1 MDYLFNFVDF
11 RPVEFNTFFTT
22 GNIMAVI
29 RPFKALRPTKEKS
42 QLVASVPYD
51 VVNRVEAKH
60 FAEGNPLSY
69 LHITRSEI
77 DLPEVKDVY
86 SKEVYQKA
94 SENLNRII
102 KEAPLKTDDKP
113 SFYLYRLIMDG
124 RAQTGICATFSV
136 DDYDKDVILKHEK
149 TRKVKEDDRTNHI
162 ITTKAQTGIVFLTYR
177 GVKNINDV
185 VEKTMSEIKPEYD
198 FIAPDGIKHTVWV
211 VPESYNQ
218 IIIDEFAKINKLYI
232 ADGHHRAKSASR
244 AKEEMKKN
252 NPDHKG
258 EEEYNYFV
266 AVIFPAEQLKILP
279 YNRVVFDLNGLS
291 KDDFLNAISE
301 KFEVKPTID
310 QQPKTKNQFCMYI
323 DKQWYHLKA
332 RDSVLASLSLEK
344 SVGEKLDVSILQNF
358 LLNPVLGIDDPRTN
372 NRIDFIGGIRGTQE
386 LEKLV
391 DTGKAAVA
399 FSLYPV
405 RLDDLMNI
413 SDAGEVMPPKSTWF
427 EPKLRDGLLTHLI

>member
-1 MDYLFNFVDF
+1 
-11 RPVEFNTFFTT
+11 
-22 GNIMAVI
+22 MAII
-29 RPFKALRPTKEKS
+29 RPFKALRPTKEKA

-51 VVNRVEAKH
+51 VVNKEEAKH

-77 DLPEVKDVY
+77 DLPDIKDVY
-86 SKEVYQKA
+86 SKEVYLKA
-94 SENLNRII
+94 KQNLDRII
-102 KEAPLKTDDKP
+102 KEAPLKLDEKP

-124 RAQTGICATFSV
+124 RSQTGICATFSV
-136 DDYDKDVILKHEK
+136 DDYDNDVILKHEK

-162 ITTKAQTGIVFLTYR
+162 ITTEAQTGIVFLTYR
-177 GVKNINDV
+177 GVKNVNDV
-185 VEKTMSEIKPEYD
+185 VEKTMNETKPEYD
-198 FIAPDGIKHTVWV
+198 FTAPDGIQHTVWI
-211 VPESYNQ
+211 VPENYNQ
-218 IIIDEFAKINKLYI
+218 IIINEFAKISKLYI

-244 AKEEMKKN
+244 AREEKKKV
-252 NPDHKG
+252 NPKHKG
-258 EEEYNYFV
+258 DEKYNYFV

-279 YNRVVFDLNGLS
+279 YNRVVFDLNKLS
-291 KDDFLNAISE
+291 KQDFLDAISE
-301 KFEVKPTID
+301 KFEVKMTND
-310 QQPKTKNQFCMYI
+310 KEPKTKNQFCMYL

-358 LLNPVLGIDDPRTN
+358 LLNPILGIDDPRTN
-372 NRIDFIGGIRGTQE
+372 NRIDFIGGIRGTKE

-391 DTGKAAVA
+391 DSSKAAVA

-405 RLDDLMNI
+405 GLNDLMNI

>member
-1 MDYLFNFVDF
+1 
-11 RPVEFNTFFTT
+11 
-22 GNIMAVI
+22 MAVI
-29 RPFKALRPTKEKS
+29 RPFKALRPTKEKAH
-42 QLVASVPYD
+42 LVASVPYD
-51 VVNRVEAKH
+51 VVNREEAVQH
-60 FAEGNPLSY
+60 VQGNPLSY

-86 SKEVYQKA
+86 TKEVYLKA
-94 SENLNRII
+94 KENLNNII
-102 KEAPLKTDDKP
+102 KQAPLNLDDKP
-113 SFYLYRLIMDG
+113 CFYLYRLIMEG
-124 RAQTGICATFSV
+124 RAQTGLCATFSV
-136 DDYDKDVILKHEK
+136 EDYDNDVILKHEK

-162 ITTKAQTGIVFLTYR
+162 IITEAQTGIVFLTYR
-177 GVKNINDV
+177 GVNSVNEL
-185 VEKTMSEIKPEYD
+185 VEKSLSEVKPEYD
-198 FIAPDGIKHTVWV
+198 FTSPDGIQHTVWIM
-211 VPESYNQ
+211 PDEYNEM
-218 IIIDEFAKINKLYI
+218 IINEFKKINKLYI

-244 AKEEMKKN
+244 AKEEKMKA

-258 EEEYNYFV
+258 DEEYNYFI
-266 AVIFPAEQLKILP
+266 AVLFPEDQLKILP

-291 KDDFLNAISE
+291 KEDFLNAVSE
-301 KFEVKPTID
+301 KFEVSPTTEKELKV
-310 QQPKTKNQFCMYI
+310 QKQFCMCI
-323 DKQWYHLKA
+323 DKQWYLLKA

-358 LLNPVLGIDDPRTN
+358 LLNPVLGIDDQRTN
-372 NRIDFIGGIRGTQE
+372 NRIDFIGGIRGTKE

-405 RLDDLMNI
+405 SLNDLIKI

>member
-1 MDYLFNFVDF
+1 
-11 RPVEFNTFFTT
+11 
-22 GNIMAVI
+22 MAVI

-51 VVNRVEAKH
+51 VVNREEAKH

-94 SENLNRII
+94 KENLNRII

-185 VEKTMSEIKPEYD
+185 VEKTINEIKPEYD
-198 FIAPDGIKHTVWV
+198 FTAPDGIKHTVWV
-211 VPESYNQ
+211 VPESYIQ
-218 IIIDEFAKINKLYI
+218 IIITEFAKINKLYI

-244 AKEEMKKN
+244 AKEEMKMN
-252 NPDHKG
+252 NSNHKG
-258 EEEYNYFV
+258 DEEYNYFV

-291 KDDFLNAISE
+291 NDDFLNAVSE
-301 KFEVKPTID
+301 KFEIKPTTD
-310 QQPKTKNQFCMYI
+310 KQPKTKNNFCMYL

-372 NRIDFIGGIRGTQE
+372 NRIDFIGGIRGTKE

-391 DTGKAAVA
+391 DSGKAAVA
-399 FSLYPV
+399 FSLYPAG
-405 RLDDLMNI
+405 LDDLMNI

>member
-1 MDYLFNFVDF
+1 
-11 RPVEFNTFFTT
+11 
-22 GNIMAVI
+22 MAVI

-51 VVNRVEAKH
+51 VVNREEAKQ

-86 SKEVYQKA
+86 SKEVYLKA
-94 SENLNRII
+94 KENLNKII
-102 KEAPLKTDDKP
+102 ENAPLNVDAKP
-113 SFYLYRLIMDG
+113 HFYLYRLIMDG

-136 DDYDKDVILKHEK
+136 DDYDNDVILKHEK

-162 ITTKAQTGIVFLTYR
+162 ITTEAQTGVVFLTYR
-177 GVKNINDV
+177 GVKTVNEIVD
-185 VEKTMSEIKPEYD
+185 KTIKSVKPEYD
-198 FIAPDGIKHTVWV
+198 FTAPDGIQHTVWIL
-211 VPESYNQ
+211 PNEYYESIEN
-218 IIIDEFAKINKLYI
+218 EFAKIHKLYI

-244 AKEEMKKN
+244 AREEKVKF
-252 NPDHKG
+252 NPHHNG
-258 EEEYNYFV
+258 NEEYNYFI
-266 AVIFPAEQLKILP
+266 AVLFPEDQLKILP
-279 YNRVVFDLNGLS
+279 YNRVIFDLNGLS
-291 KDDFLNAISE
+291 KADFMDSVAQ
-301 KFEVKPTID
+301 KFTITPTTNKEP
-310 QQPKTKNQFCMYI
+310 QTKNSFCMYL
-323 DKQWYHLKA
+323 DKEWFELKP
-332 RDSVLASLSLEK
+332 RDSVFASLSLEK

-372 NRIDFIGGIRGTQE
+372 SRIDFIGGIRGTNE

-391 DTGKAAVA
+391 DSGKAAVA

-405 RLDDLMNI
+405 GLDDLMNI
-413 SDAGEVMPPKSTWF
+413 SDAGEIMPPKSTWF

>member
-1 MDYLFNFVDF
+1 
-11 RPVEFNTFFTT
+11 
-22 GNIMAVI
+22 MAII
-29 RPFKALRPTKEKS
+29 RPFKALRPTKDKA

-51 VVNRVEAKH
+51 VVNREEAAKH
-60 FAEGNPLSY
+60 AEGNPLSY

-94 SENLNRII
+94 KENLNRIT
-102 KEAPLKTDDKP
+102 KEAPLKLDEKP
-113 SFYLYRLIMDG
+113 GFYLYRLIMDG
-124 RAQTGICATFSV
+124 RSQTGICATFSV
-136 DDYDKDVILKHEK
+136 DDYDNNVILKHEK

-162 ITTKAQTGIVFLTYR
+162 ITTEAQTGIVFLTYR
-177 GVKNINDV
+177 GVKNVNDIV
-185 VEKTMSEIKPEYD
+185 DKTMNETKAEYD
-198 FIAPDGIKHTVWV
+198 FTAPDGIQHTVWIV
-211 VPESYNQ
+211 SENYNQ
-218 IIIDEFAKINKLYI
+218 IIINEFAKINKLYI

-244 AKEEMKKN
+244 AREEKKKA
-252 NPDHKG
+252 NPNHTG
-258 EEEYNYFV
+258 NEEYNYFV
-266 AVIFPAEQLKILP
+266 AVLFPAEQLKILS
-279 YNRVVFDLNGLS
+279 YNRVVFDLNKLS
-291 KDDFLNAISE
+291 KEDFLNAISE
-301 KFEVKPTID
+301 KFEVTPTKD
-310 QQPKTKNQFCMYI
+310 KEPQSRKNFCIYL
-323 DKQWYHLKA
+323 DKKWYHLKA

-372 NRIDFIGGIRGTQE
+372 TRIDFIGGIRGTKE

-391 DTGKAAVA
+391 GSGKAAVA

-405 RLDDLMNI
+405 GLDDLMNI

>member
-1 MDYLFNFVDF
+1 
-11 RPVEFNTFFTT
+11 
-22 GNIMAVI
+22 MAVI
-29 RPFKALRPTKEKS
+29 RPFKALRPTKEKA

-51 VVNRVEAKH
+51 VVNREEAKY

-77 DLPEVKDVY
+77 DLPDVKDVY

-94 SENLNRII
+94 KENLNRII
-102 KEAPLKTDDKP
+102 KESPLKTDANLA
-113 SFYLYRLIMDG
+113 FYLYRLIMDG
-124 RAQTGICATFSV
+124 RSQTGICATFSV
-136 DDYDKDVILKHEK
+136 DDYDNDVILKHEK

-162 ITTKAQTGIVFLTYR
+162 VITEAQTGIVFLTYR
-177 GVKNINDV
+177 GVKNVNDV
-185 VEKTMSEIKPEYD
+185 VGKTMNETKPEYD
-198 FIAPDGIKHTVWV
+198 FTAPDGIQHTVWI

-218 IIIDEFAKINKLYI
+218 IIINEFTKISKLYI

-244 AKEEMKKN
+244 AREEKKKD
-252 NPDHKG
+252 NPKHTG
-258 EEEYNYFV
+258 NEEYNYFV

-279 YNRVVFDLNGLS
+279 YNRVVFDLNKLS
-291 KDDFLNAISE
+291 KKDFLNAISD
-301 KFEVKPTID
+301 KFDVKPTTNKE
-310 QQPKTKNQFCMYI
+310 PKTKNQFCMYLE
-323 DKQWYHLKA
+323 KQWYHLKA
-332 RDSVLASLSLEK
+332 RDSVFASLSLEK

-358 LLNPVLGIDDPRTN
+358 LLNPVLEIDDPRTN
-372 NRIDFIGGIRGTQE
+372 NRIDFIGGIRGTKE

-391 DTGKAAVA
+391 DSGKAAVA

-405 RLDDLMNI
+405 GLDDLMNI

>member
-1 MDYLFNFVDF
+1 
-11 RPVEFNTFFTT
+11 
-22 GNIMAVI
+22 MAII
-29 RPFKALRPTKEKS
+29 RPFRALRPTKENA

-51 VVNRVEAKH
+51 VVNREEAKH

-77 DLPEVKDVY
+77 DLPDVKDVY
-86 SKEVYQKA
+86 SKEVYLKA
-94 SENLNRII
+94 KENLDRII
-102 KEAPLKTDDKP
+102 KEAPLKMDDKP
-113 SFYLYRLIMDG
+113 AFYLYRLIMDG

-136 DDYDKDVILKHEK
+136 DDYDNDVILKHEK

-162 ITTKAQTGIVFLTYR
+162 ITTEAQTGIVFLTYR
-177 GVKNINDV
+177 GVKNVNDV
-185 VEKTMSEIKPEYD
+185 VDKSMAEVKPEYD
-198 FIAPDGIKHTVWV
+198 FTAPDGIQHTVWI

-218 IIIDEFAKINKLYI
+218 IIINEFKEINKLYI

-244 AKEEMKKN
+244 AREEKKTA
-252 NPDHKG
+252 NPKHKG
-258 EEEYNYFV
+258 DEEYNYFV
-266 AVIFPAEQLKILP
+266 AVLFPAEQLKILP
-279 YNRVVFDLNGLS
+279 YNRVVFDLNKLS
-291 KDDFLNAISE
+291 KEDFLNAISE
-301 KFEVKPTID
+301 KFEVKPTTNK
-310 QQPKTKNQFCMYI
+310 QPQTKNQFCMYL
-323 DKQWYHLKA
+323 DKQWYNLKA
-332 RDSVLASLSLEK
+332 RDSVMASLSLEK

-372 NRIDFIGGIRGTQE
+372 NRIDFIGGIRGTKE

-391 DTGKAAVA
+391 DSGKAAVA

-405 RLDDLMNI
+405 GLDDLMNI